1 MTQRATIK
9 LRAGKHARVS
19 ARVEVTPTGLLAIGA
34 LVSSILLSS
43 AVIVRAAKAPRAT
56 LPHA

>member
-1 MTQRATIK
+1 MIQRATIK

-43 AVIVRAAKAPRAT
+43 AVIVRAAKAPRAA
-56 LPHA
+56 LPPA